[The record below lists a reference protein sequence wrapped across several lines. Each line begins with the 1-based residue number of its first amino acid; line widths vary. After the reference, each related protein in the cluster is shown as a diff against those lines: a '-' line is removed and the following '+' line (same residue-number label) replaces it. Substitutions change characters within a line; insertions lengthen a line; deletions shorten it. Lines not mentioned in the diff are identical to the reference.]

1 MNPNRDQVNAE
12 LARVLRS
19 RTFARSQRARDLL
32 LYLGGSL
39 CDGGAARLKES
50 VIALDVFGRDAATYD
65 STNDGIVR
73 VSVNRLR
80 ELLDRYYSDEGRGND
95 LRIEIQRGGYVP
107 IVRRHTP
114 AALPAMPRIA
124 VLPLANFTGQPDAE
138 ALCDGLSEDIIDV
151 MTRLPDVRVIARTS
165 SFRYKNANR
174 DVREIATELAVDA
187 LLEGSVQLDGTQ
199 LKVTAQLVLG
209 TDGSHLWSHV
219 FTFARDER
227 HVLLDALIDL
237 MLRSLTTGHV
247 AQTPRV
253 VVRNTAPQV
262 QGLIDQARGLNVTQ
276 TPENLALAEAMAT
289 RATELDPHHADAW
302 FVLAM
307 VRYSRRSVLS
317 SEPSADQG
325 DTEAA
330 LDRAVALD
338 PGNAQARSLSAYTTI
353 CNQRQWA
360 LGLARAQE
368 AVALAPNHGG
378 VHARLGFIYLALGR
392 FADATTTYEHV
403 LTLDPLAPPA
413 RYHHALTLMAGDRL
427 SESRRAIDDAR
438 RLLGESAFYFD
449 TLCTW
454 LELAGEP
461 AQSLRTAEL
470 ALQRFPT
477 AAPLV
482 FHAGFAEASL
492 GRLDTARTHFAQFER
507 LRDGAKHFAKAYI
520 ESGGNDDAAF
530 FEHVR
535 AVAVP
540 TEPLQ
545 LLLPCQPTFRR
556 YHSDPRWQA
565 LLATMNYPAT
575 PRYDAAKISPTQ
587 GA

>member
-1 MNPNRDQVNAE
+1 MNPNRDEVNAE

-19 RTFARSQRARDLL
+19 RAFARSQRARDLL
-32 LYLGGSL
+32 LYLVSSL
-39 CDGGAARLKES
+39 HDGGTTRLKES

-80 ELLDRYYSDEGRGND
+80 ELLDRYYGDEGRSNG

-107 IVRRHTP
+107 IVRRNTP
-114 AALPAMPRIA
+114 AGLLAKPRIA
-124 VLPLANFTGQPDAE
+124 VLPLANFTGRSDE
-138 ALCDGLSEDIIDV
+138 DALCDGLSEDIIDA

-187 LLEGSVQLDGTQ
+187 LLEGSVQLDGAQ

-209 TDGSHLWSHV
+209 SDGSHQWSHV

-237 MLRSLTTGHV
+237 MLRSLTLGAVADAPHV
-247 AQTPRV
+247 VA
-253 VVRNTAPQV
+253 RNTAPQV

-289 RATELDPHHADAW
+289 RATELDPQHADAW

-317 SEPSADQG
+317 SEPTLDQG
-325 DTEAA
+325 DAEAA
-330 LDRAVALD
+330 LEQAIALD
-338 PGNAQARSLSAYTTI
+338 PGSAQARSLSAYTTI

-378 VHARLGFIYLALGR
+378 VNARLGFIYLSLGR
-392 FADATTTYEHV
+392 FADATAIYEHV

-413 RYHHALTLMAGDRL
+413 RYHHALTLMVGDRL
-427 SESRRAIDDAR
+427 AESRRAIDDAR

-454 LELAGEP
+454 LELAGEH

-477 AAPLV
+477 AAQLV
-482 FHAGFAEASL
+482 FHAGFAEARL
-492 GRLDTARTHFAQFER
+492 GDLSAARTRYPQFSR
-507 LRDGAKHFAKAYI
+507 LRDGARHFAIACV
-520 ESGGNDDAAF
+520 ESGGADDAAF

-545 LLLPCQPTFRR
+545 LLLPCQPAFRR
-556 YHSDPRWQA
+556 HHGDPRWQA
-565 LLATMNYPAT
+565 LLAAMNYPAA
-575 PRYDAAKISPTQ
+575 P
-587 GA
+587 